1 MLTLIRP
8 HLGIDLFISGKE
20 DFQKWKVT
28 LHNEKGVNSP
38 KRTQHKLYAS
48 NKRAS
53 ENIRKK
59 TNGTSRRNKS
69 TIIVHAPTLLSL

>member
-38 KRTQHKLYAS
+38 KRTQYKLYAS

-53 ENIRKK
+53 ENIREKW
-59 TNGTSRRNKS
+59 TELQEGIN
-69 TIIVHAPTLLSL
+69 PLL